1 MRYAKQIS
9 TGLLIDGQGG
19 GNPDN
24 PAHLKTLKD
33 NAISFG
39 FPENDIEVG
48 YCTDIELEEM
58 LKVKNDL
65 LKTYSDF
72 RKAEYPSIE
81 ECVHAILD
89 NELDTLQVKRQAIK
103 KKYPKGAN

>member
-24 PAHLKTLKD
+24 LTHLQTLKD

-48 YCTDIELEEM
+48 YCTDLELEEM

-65 LKTYSDF
+65 LQTYADKRRPLYGTWEEQLDMMYHGTWKDHVAKVKSD
-72 RKAEYPSIE
+72 I
-81 ECVHAILD
+81 
-89 NELDTLQVKRQAIK
+89 
-103 KKYPKGAN
+103 PKGNS